1 MVVKSWEASGESKSI
16 IPHDTEGVVRV
27 SRRLVRIYADVENA
41 LGMPPEKLIEHV
53 SERIGSPS
61 NCLAF
66 LAKRNRLALE
76 GEWRESGFQVCIA
89 GDGPDGADR
98 RLITH
103 IVHDIQLDSE
113 NGRPPGT
120 IILVATG
127 DGVYKD
133 VLKVAERL
141 GWHTIVIGWG
151 SISKALQTAAHESV
165 DLAAVTA
172 DG

>member
-1 MVVKSWEASGESKSI
+1 M
-16 IPHDTEGVVRV
+16 

-41 LGMPPEKLIEHV
+41 RGMPPEKLIEHV
-53 SERIGSPS
+53 SDSIGSPS
-61 NCLAF
+61 DCLAF
-66 LAKRNRLALE
+66 LAQRNREALE
-76 GEWRESGFQVCIA
+76 GGWRSSGFQVCITS
-89 GDGPDGADR
+89 DGPDGADR
-98 RLITH
+98 RLIAR

-141 GWHTIVIGWG
+141 GWRTVVIGWG
-151 SISKALQTAAHESV
+151 SISKALKTAAHESV

-172 DG
+172 DV